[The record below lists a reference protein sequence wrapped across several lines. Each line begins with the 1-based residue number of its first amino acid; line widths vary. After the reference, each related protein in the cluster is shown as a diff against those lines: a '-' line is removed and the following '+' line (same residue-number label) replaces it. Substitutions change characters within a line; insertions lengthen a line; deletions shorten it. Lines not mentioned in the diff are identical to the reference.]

1 MLSLQ
6 KQSKK
11 QYVLSVKLIWFLEFL
26 CYEQCKQ
33 FTFRALIHNVF
44 DDRTSLVH
52 PLNTDLLSV

>member
-1 MLSLQ
+1 MLPLQ

-44 DDRTSLVH
+44 DD
-52 PLNTDLLSV
+52 N